1 MLPPF
6 PNFSIAV
13 RRQRK
18 AASDAPISARPI
30 TREEFAALKQID
42 DAREYETIPVEIQER
57 LILIGYVEEVLGGLI
72 VTDEGMLRIVTGNL
86 KGTSEGGSKPKTK

>member
-1 MLPPF
+1 MSQFLPDPL
-6 PNFSIAV
+6 
-13 RRQRK
+13 
-18 AASDAPISARPI
+18 

-72 VTDEGMLRIVTGNL
+72 VTHEGMLRIVMGNL
-86 KGTSEGGSKPKTK
+86 KGSSEGG

>member
-1 MLPPF
+1 MRQFLPEPL
-6 PNFSIAV
+6 
-13 RRQRK
+13 
-18 AASDAPISARPI
+18 

-72 VTDEGMLRIVTGNL
+72 VTHEGMLRIVMGNL
-86 KGTSEGGSKPKTK
+86 KGSSEGG

>member
-1 MLPPF
+1 MSQFLPDPL
-6 PNFSIAV
+6 
-13 RRQRK
+13 
-18 AASDAPISARPI
+18 

-72 VTDEGMLRIVTGNL
+72 VTHEGMLRIVMGNL
-86 KGTSEGGSKPKTK
+86 KGSPEGG

>member
-1 MLPPF
+1 MRQFLPDPL
-6 PNFSIAV
+6 
-13 RRQRK
+13 
-18 AASDAPISARPI
+18 

-72 VTDEGMLRIVTGNL
+72 VTHEGMLRIVMGNL
-86 KGTSEGGSKPKTK
+86 SGTSEGG

>member
-1 MLPPF
+1 MGQFLPDPL
-6 PNFSIAV
+6 
-13 RRQRK
+13 
-18 AASDAPISARPI
+18 

-72 VTDEGMLRIVTGNL
+72 VTHEGMLRIVMGNL
-86 KGTSEGGSKPKTK
+86 KGSSEGG